1 MVPARHD
8 LTIFHNFDY
17 VLDDFIFYIGIFLSS
32 DKRKFCFCF
41 FFLFLFL
48 LICANMVFIFY
59 IFSLICD

>member
-41 FFLFLFL
+41 FFSFFIPFNMCKYGIHFLYFFL
-48 LICANMVFIFY
+48 DL
-59 IFSLICD
+59 